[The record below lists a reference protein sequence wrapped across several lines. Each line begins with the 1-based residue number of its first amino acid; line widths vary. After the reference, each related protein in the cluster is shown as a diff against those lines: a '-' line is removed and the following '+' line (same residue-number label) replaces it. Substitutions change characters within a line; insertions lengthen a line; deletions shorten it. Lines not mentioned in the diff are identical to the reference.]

1 MDMSRLQA
9 TSLRIVRR
17 MLRGAMWLAGLL
29 LFAWAVGAVYYI
41 EFFPWPVSGLFA
53 IAYIKELLN
62 RHPRANE
69 VIVETTEIL
78 TPFPLCFSV
87 PLWSH
92 AFSHCRAPAWKSA
105 PLDSTVPITHCA
117 QRSPAFDQCRD
128 IIHRVYGVVKH

>member
-92 AFSHCRAPAWKSA
+92 AFSHCRATCLEECATGFDSA
-105 PLDSTVPITHCA
+105 NHTLRTKKPGI
-117 QRSPAFDQCRD
+117 RSLPGF
-128 IIHRVYGVVKH
+128 